1 MGHVHRHGIQLCLIQ
16 EWLQQCTENSH
27 KGNKLKTR
35 CGRWKS
41 PIISSV
47 SLGYP
52 ALSYRI
58 WPMQIEY
65 WNTKSKGK
73 YGWDISTDDH
83 GQEGKIV
90 RGLERKKRDS
100 WRENGHT
107 ICKQGTLDWPQC
119 SGEDGK
125 FEEKW
130 ISIDLGSPLSVLHVW
145 RRPRRVQKRGKCTR
159 GGSIKMSCIA
169 KCIMER
175 DPERC
180 QKGNR

>member
-41 PIISSV
+41 PIISSL

-65 WNTKSKGK
+65 WKTKSKGK

-90 RGLERKKRDS
+90 RGLERKKETHEEIKWTHHLQTRHARLATVLRRR
-100 WRENGHT
+100 WKIRGEMNKHRPGVAT
-107 ICKQGTLDWPQC
+107 IGFTRMKKTTKSPKA
-119 SGEDGK
+119 GK
-125 FEEKW
+125 
-130 ISIDLGSPLSVLHVW
+130 VY
-145 RRPRRVQKRGKCTR
+145 KRW
-159 GGSIKMSCIA
+159 
-169 KCIMER
+169 
-175 DPERC
+175 
-180 QKGNR
+180 